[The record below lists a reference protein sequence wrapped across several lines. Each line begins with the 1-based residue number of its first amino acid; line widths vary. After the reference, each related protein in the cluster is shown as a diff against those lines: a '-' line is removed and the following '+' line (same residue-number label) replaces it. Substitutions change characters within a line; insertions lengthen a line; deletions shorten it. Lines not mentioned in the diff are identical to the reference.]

1 MQFFLIDLTL
11 VLLALLGYRALSLA
25 APYGAAVVN
34 LEHRL
39 TPHPRIGS
47 RRAEIAPREP
57 ASAKPAPREA
67 MTPKP
72 APCDQCRVTLH
83 RLINFW

>member
-25 APYGAAVVN
+25 APYGAAVVT
-34 LEHRL
+34 LEHRVTRHRL
-39 TPHPRIGS
+39 FGS
-47 RRAEIAPREP
+47 RRDEIAPRGP

-67 MTPKP
+67 MTSKP
-72 APCDQCRVTLH
+72 APCDQCRATLH